1 MNVIRGRICKLD
13 SRIQIFFFKGKA
25 SAGNIYTVN
34 TMFGV
39 LVTIGKK
46 LFEASEAATR
56 EFESFCKPKC
66 FLSIVQYNFHL
77 LTQGKLTISPP
88 TADAKGQP
96 SEECNCA

>member
-1 MNVIRGRICKLD
+1 MLSEAEYVGLIAGYN
-13 SRIQIFFFKGKA
+13 FFFFNGKA

-56 EFESFCKPKC
+56 EF
-66 FLSIVQYNFHL
+66 
-77 LTQGKLTISPP
+77 
-88 TADAKGQP
+88 
-96 SEECNCA
+96 

>member
-13 SRIQIFFFKGKA
+13 SRIQIFFFLNGKA

-46 LFEASEAATR
+46 LFDACEAATR

-66 FLSIVQYNFHL
+66 SLSIVQYNFHL
-77 LTQGKLTISPP
+77 
-88 TADAKGQP
+88 
-96 SEECNCA
+96 

>member
-1 MNVIRGRICKLD
+1 MNVIIGRICKLD
-13 SRIQIFFFKGKA
+13 SRIQIFFFNGKA
-25 SAGNIYTVN
+25 SAGKIYTVN

-39 LVTIGKK
+39 LVTVGKK

-77 LTQGKLTISPP
+77 
-88 TADAKGQP
+88 
-96 SEECNCA
+96 

>member
-13 SRIQIFFFKGKA
+13 SRIQIFFFLNGKA

-46 LFEASEAATR
+46 LFDACEAG
-56 EFESFCKPKC
+56 
-66 FLSIVQYNFHL
+66 I
-77 LTQGKLTISPP
+77 
-88 TADAKGQP
+88 
-96 SEECNCA
+96 

>member
-1 MNVIRGRICKLD
+1 MLSEAEYISLIAGYKF
-13 SRIQIFFFKGKA
+13 FFFKGKT

-46 LFEASEAATR
+46 LFDACEAATR

-66 FLSIVQYNFHL
+66 FLSIVYCS
-77 LTQGKLTISPP
+77 I
-88 TADAKGQP
+88 
-96 SEECNCA
+96 

>member
-56 EFESFCKPKC
+56 EFESFFKLKC
-66 FLSIVQYNFHL
+66 FLSIVQNNFHL
-77 LTQGKLTISPP
+77 
-88 TADAKGQP
+88 
-96 SEECNCA
+96 

>member
-1 MNVIRGRICKLD
+1 MLSEAEYVGLIAGYN
-13 SRIQIFFFKGKA
+13 FFFFFNGKA

-46 LFEASEAATR
+46 LFDACEAATR

-77 LTQGKLTISPP
+77 
-88 TADAKGQP
+88 
-96 SEECNCA
+96 

>member
-13 SRIQIFFFKGKA
+13 SRIQIFFFLNGKA

-66 FLSIVQYNFHL
+66 FLSIFQYNFHL
-77 LTQGKLTISPP
+77 
-88 TADAKGQP
+88 
-96 SEECNCA
+96 